1 MGIVGGLDIH
11 RKQITFDYVDTVT
24 GQLRC
29 GQIGHADRARLRAW
43 LRKSFAGRDDVA
55 FAVEA
60 CTGWRYVTEELAGA
74 GIAAHLAEPA
84 ETAAARGTKR
94 RAKTDRSDSRL
105 LRELLETGRL
115 PECWIPPA
123 RLLECRALLQTYQDL
138 RIEHTAWVQRIHAVC
153 FHQGAEA
160 LGHGG
165 VSTQEGRARLQ
176 QITGQLSPA
185 GQIQVAIAARVL
197 DALEIELDALRAR
210 LVEAAKHL
218 RGATVLRQR
227 VYGVGPIGGLA
238 FTCWLAGADRFSSV
252 RKAVRFCGLDVAV
265 YSSAGKRAPGRL
277 SRQGPP
283 ILRWVA
289 YEAGMT
295 HARAGA
301 PDHAYYAKVADR
313 IDGKR
318 AALAEARKVVRVVSH
333 ILADLGEDALSWA

>member
-1 MGIVGGLDIH
+1 
-11 RKQITFDYVDTVT
+11 
-24 GQLRC
+24 
-29 GQIGHADRARLRAW
+29 
-43 LRKSFAGRDDVA
+43 
-55 FAVEA
+55 
-60 CTGWRYVTEELAGA
+60 
-74 GIAAHLAEPA
+74 
-84 ETAAARGTKR
+84 
-94 RAKTDRSDSRL
+94 
-105 LRELLETGRL
+105 LLETGRP

-123 RLLECRALLQTYQDL
+123 HLLECRALLQTYQDL
-138 RIEHTAWVQRIHAVC
+138 RVEHTAWVQRIHAVC
-153 FHQGAEA
+153 FHQGCEA
-160 LGHGG
+160 LVHGG
-165 VSTQEGRARLQ
+165 VSTQQGRARLQ

-185 GQIQVAIAARVL
+185 GQIQVAVAARVL

-238 FTCWLAGADRFSSV
+238 FTCWLAGADRFSSAG
-252 RKAVRFCGLDVAV
+252 KAVRFCGLDVTV

-301 PDHAYYAKVADR
+301 PTTPTTRRSPTASTASVPRWPRPARSCASSATSWPTSARTHSAGRDLSGRSPSVAHAMPGRAPRHQMGSINRGQLPPAPCQTAARPVQDHPAD
-313 IDGKR
+313 G
-318 AALAEARKVVRVVSH
+318 L
-333 ILADLGEDALSWA
+333 